1 MNEIFNKAN
10 QFLMNDLYSGF
21 LKLLLPVGAVVIVT
35 MALWALWSNN
45 EHGMS
50 QVKSKIIIV
59 IIVIIIG
66 YSARPIVTGLQTAFS

>member
-66 YSARPIVTGLQTAFS
+66 YSARPIVTGLQSAFS

>member
-45 EHGMS
+45 EHGMA